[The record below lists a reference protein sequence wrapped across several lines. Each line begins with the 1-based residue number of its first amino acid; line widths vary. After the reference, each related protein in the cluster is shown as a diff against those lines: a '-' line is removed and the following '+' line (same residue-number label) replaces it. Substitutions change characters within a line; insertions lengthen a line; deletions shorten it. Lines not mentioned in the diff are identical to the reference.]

1 MLLNYDFLE
10 FENDKKVR
18 VIDDKLCVNILD
30 FFGIGDEDD
39 KIFLGDEISN
49 IKNNP
54 TEAYAAE
61 VYAIEGAKL
70 NRVYEKIRSGLPFGI
85 ISAFRPFKGV
95 FTKDFTDEEQKALIK
110 AAKSDSLTRDFLRE
124 NDGIYRKLCNC
135 KTFNKAF
142 VDKFT
147 TDKSKATMKDF
158 MSAQGFITRYKYS
171 YSDYVKETQRLKS
184 FLDGKRDFL
193 GYIQAIGYWKE
204 KVENDILPNKEI
216 SFFVFQNEPSK
227 TFNLRNYLLLLARLF
242 DQEAICYCKNA
253 IHDKE
258 NTYKVELVST
268 LSGDFNEVWAEF
280 SDITFSVPSQLPQ
293 SLTRLKNKAATF
305 FSKQPG
311 GNCSSMSFKEI
322 DKVQIKATCMPNIVT
337 GVFEDDIKLSIQ
349 HSQWCGYPKVFDIEK
364 IESIER
370 EVIEKREQHKIGS
383 AQNLKINQIADDLKQ
398 GEVVSNKLIAN
409 ALITQKAPS
418 DTPYDDDLD

>member
-18 VIDDKLCVNILD
+18 VIDDKLCVDIFD

-49 IKNNP
+49 IKDNP

-61 VYAIEGAKL
+61 IYAIEGAKL

-95 FTKDFTDEEQKALIK
+95 FTKDFTDEEQKKLIK
-110 AAKSDSLTRDFLRE
+110 AAKSDSLTMDFLKE

-135 KTFNKAF
+135 RTFNKTF

-158 MSAQGFITRYKYS
+158 MSTQGFITKYKYS
-171 YSDYVKETQRLKS
+171 YSDYIKETQRLKS
-184 FLDGKRDFL
+184 FLDEKRDFL
-193 GYIQAIGYWKE
+193 GYIQVIGYWKE
-204 KVENDILPNKEI
+204 KVENDLLPNKEI

-242 DQEAICYCKNA
+242 NQEVICYCENA
-253 IHDKE
+253 IHNKE
-258 NTYKVELVST
+258 NAYKVELVSA
-268 LSGDFNEVWAEF
+268 LSSDFNKVWTKF

-293 SLTRLKNKAATF
+293 SLTHLKNKIATF
-305 FSKQPG
+305 FSKQPS
-311 GNCSSMSFKEI
+311 GNCGMSFKEI
-322 DKVQIKATCMPNIVT
+322 DKVQIKATCMPNIVA
-337 GVFEDDIKLSIQ
+337 GAFEDDIKLSIK
-349 HSQWCGYPKVFDIEK
+349 HSQWHGYPKVFDIEK

-370 EVIEKREQHKIGS
+370 EVIEEREQHKIGS
-383 AQNLKINQIADDLKQ
+383 AQNFKINKIADDLKQ
-398 GEVVSNKLIAN
+398 ANVVSNKLIAN
-409 ALITQKAPS
+409 AIS
-418 DTPYDDDLD
+418 DTPHDERFRLI

>member
-30 FFGIGDEDD
+30 FFGIGDEND

-49 IKNNP
+49 IKDNP

-95 FTKDFTDEEQKALIK
+95 FTKDFTDEEQKVLIK

-124 NDGIYRKLCNC
+124 NDGI
-135 KTFNKAF
+135 
-142 VDKFT
+142 
-147 TDKSKATMKDF
+147 
-158 MSAQGFITRYKYS
+158 AQ
-171 YSDYVKETQRLKS
+171 ETQRLKS

-204 KVENDILPNKEI
+204 KVENDLLPNKEI

-258 NTYKVELVST
+258 NTYKVELVGA
-268 LSGDFNEVWAEF
+268 LSGDFSEVWAEF
-280 SDITFSVPSQLPQ
+280 ADITFSVPSQLPQ
-293 SLTRLKNKAATF
+293 SLTRLKNKVVGF
-305 FSKQPG
+305 FSKQPSS
-311 GNCSSMSFKEI
+311 NCGMSFKEI

-337 GVFEDDIKLSIQ
+337 GAFEDDIKLSIK
-349 HSQWCGYPKVFDIEK
+349 HSQWHGYPKVFDIEK

-370 EVIEKREQHKIGS
+370 EVIGEREKHKIGS

-398 GEVVSNKLIAN
+398 GEIVSNKLIAN
-409 ALITQKAPS
+409 ALITQKMPS
-418 DTPYDDDLD
+418 DTPHDDDLD

>member
-18 VIDDKLCVNILD
+18 VIDDKLHVNILD

-49 IKNNP
+49 IKDNP

-70 NRVYEKIRSGLPFGI
+70 NR
-85 ISAFRPFKGV
+85 
-95 FTKDFTDEEQKALIK
+95 EQKVLIK
-110 AAKSDSLTRDFLRE
+110 AARSDSLTRDFLKE
-124 NDGIYRKLCNC
+124 NDGIYRKLCSC
-135 KTFNKAF
+135 KTFNKTF

-158 MSAQGFITRYKYS
+158 MSTQGFITRYKYS
-171 YSDYVKETQRLKS
+171 YSDYIKETQRLKS

-204 KVENDILPNKEI
+204 EVENDILPNKEI

-258 NTYKVELVST
+258 NTYKVELVSA
-268 LSGDFNEVWAEF
+268 LSGDFNEVWARF
-280 SDITFSVPSQLPQ
+280 SYITFSVPS
-293 SLTRLKNKAATF
+293 
-305 FSKQPG
+305 
-311 GNCSSMSFKEI
+311 
-322 DKVQIKATCMPNIVT
+322 
-337 GVFEDDIKLSIQ
+337 EDDIKLSIK
-349 HSQWCGYPKVFDIEK
+349 HSQWRGYPKVFDIEK

-370 EVIEKREQHKIGS
+370 EVIEEREKHKIGS

-409 ALITQKAPS
+409 ALVTQKAPS
-418 DTPYDDDLD
+418 DTPHDDDLD

>member
-18 VIDDKLCVNILD
+18 VIDDKLHVNILD

-49 IKNNP
+49 IKDNP

-110 AAKSDSLTRDFLRE
+110 VAKSDSLTKDFLKE

-158 MSAQGFITRYKYS
+158 MSTQGFITRYKYS
-171 YSDYVKETQRLKS
+171 YSDYVQETQRLKS

-204 KVENDILPNKEI
+204 EIKNDILPNKEI

-242 DQEAICYCKNA
+242 DQEVICYCKNA

-258 NTYKVELVST
+258 NIYKVELVSA
-268 LSGDFNEVWAEF
+268 LSSDFNEVWAKF

-293 SLTRLKNKAATF
+293 SLTHLKNKVVAF

-311 GNCSSMSFKEI
+311 GNCGMSFKEI

-337 GVFEDDIKLSIQ
+337 GAFEDDIKLSIQ

-370 EVIEKREQHKIGS
+370 EVIEEREQHKIGS

-409 ALITQKAPS
+409 ALVTQKAPS
-418 DTPYDDDLD
+418 DTPHDDDLD

>member
-49 IKNNP
+49 IKDNP

-110 AAKSDSLTRDFLRE
+110 AARSDSLTRDFLKE

-158 MSAQGFITRYKYS
+158 MSTQGFITKYKYS
-171 YSDYVKETQRLKS
+171 YSDYIKETQPYLVILMRCGLK
-184 FLDGKRDFL
+184 
-193 GYIQAIGYWKE
+193 
-204 KVENDILPNKEI
+204 
-216 SFFVFQNEPSK
+216 
-227 TFNLRNYLLLLARLF
+227 
-242 DQEAICYCKNA
+242 
-253 IHDKE
+253 
-258 NTYKVELVST
+258 
-268 LSGDFNEVWAEF
+268 F

-293 SLTRLKNKAATF
+293 SLTHLKNKVAAF

-311 GNCSSMSFKEI
+311 GNCGMSFKEI
-322 DKVQIKATCMPNIVT
+322 DKVQIKTTCMPNIVT
-337 GVFEDDIKLSIQ
+337 GAFEDDIKLSIK

-370 EVIEKREQHKIGS
+370 EIIEEREKHKIGS
-383 AQNLKINQIADDLKQ
+383 AQNLKINQIADDLK
-398 GEVVSNKLIAN
+398 
-409 ALITQKAPS
+409 
-418 DTPYDDDLD
+418 

>member
-18 VIDDKLCVNILD
+18 MIDDKLCVNILD

-49 IKNNP
+49 IKDNP

-70 NRVYEKIRSGLPFGI
+70 NRVYEKIRSGLPFEI

-135 KTFNKAF
+135 KMFNKAF
-142 VDKFT
+142 VDKFI

-158 MSAQGFITRYKYS
+158 MSTQGFITRYKYS
-171 YSDYVKETQRLKS
+171 YSDYAQETQRLKS

-204 KVENDILPNKEI
+204 EVENDILPNKEI

-258 NTYKVELVST
+258 NAYKIE
-268 LSGDFNEVWAEF
+268 
-280 SDITFSVPSQLPQ
+280 
-293 SLTRLKNKAATF
+293 AAAF
-305 FSKQPG
+305 FSKQLG
-311 GNCSSMSFKEI
+311 VSCGMNFKEI

-337 GVFEDDIKLSIQ
+337 GAFEDDIKLSIK
-349 HSQWCGYPKVFDIEK
+349 HSQWRGYPKVFDIEK

-418 DTPYDDDLD
+418 DTPHDDDLD

>member
-18 VIDDKLCVNILD
+18 VIDDKLCINILD

-49 IKNNP
+49 IKDNP

-70 NRVYEKIRSGLPFGI
+70 NRVYEKIRSGLPFG
-85 ISAFRPFKGV
+85 K
-95 FTKDFTDEEQKALIK
+95 
-110 AAKSDSLTRDFLRE
+110 
-124 NDGIYRKLCNC
+124 
-135 KTFNKAF
+135 
-142 VDKFT
+142 
-147 TDKSKATMKDF
+147 
-158 MSAQGFITRYKYS
+158 YKYS
-171 YSDYVKETQRLKS
+171 YSDYVQETQRLKS

-204 KVENDILPNKEI
+204 EIENDILPNKEI

-242 DQEAICYCKNA
+242 DQEVICYCKNA

-258 NTYKVELVST
+258 NIYKVELVSA
-268 LSGDFNEVWAEF
+268 LSSDFNEVWAKF

-293 SLTRLKNKAATF
+293 SLTHLKNKVATF

-311 GNCSSMSFKEI
+311 GNCGMSFKEI
-322 DKVQIKATCMPNIVT
+322 DKVQIKTTCMPNIVT
-337 GVFEDDIKLSIQ
+337 GAFEDDIKLSIK

-370 EVIEKREQHKIGS
+370 EVIEEREQYKIGS

-398 GEVVSNKLIAN
+398 GEIVSNKLIAN
-409 ALITQKAPS
+409 ALVTQKAPS
-418 DTPYDDDLD
+418 DTPHDDDLD

>member
-49 IKNNP
+49 IKDNP

-70 NRVYEKIRSGLPFGI
+70 NRVYEKIRSGLPFGV

-135 KTFNKAF
+135 KTFNKTF

-147 TDKSKATMKDF
+147 TDKSKVTMKDF
-158 MSAQGFITRYKYS
+158 MSTQGFITKYKYS
-171 YSDYVKETQRLKS
+171 YSDYIKETQHLKS

-204 KVENDILPNKEI
+204 KVENDLLPNKEI

-227 TFNLRNYLLLLARLF
+227 TFNLRN
-242 DQEAICYCKNA
+242 
-253 IHDKE
+253 HDKE
-258 NTYKVELVST
+258 NTYKVELVSA

-293 SLTRLKNKAATF
+293 SLTRLKNKVVAF
-305 FSKQPG
+305 FSKQPSS
-311 GNCSSMSFKEI
+311 NCGMNFKEI

-337 GVFEDDIKLSIQ
+337 GAFEDDIKLSIK
-349 HSQWCGYPKVFDIEK
+349 HSQWRGYPKVFDIEK

-370 EVIEKREQHKIGS
+370 KVIEER
-383 AQNLKINQIADDLKQ
+383 
-398 GEVVSNKLIAN
+398 
-409 ALITQKAPS
+409 
-418 DTPYDDDLD
+418 

>member
-18 VIDDKLCVNILD
+18 VIDNKLCVNISD

-49 IKNNP
+49 IKDNP

-70 NRVYEKIRSGLPFGI
+70 NGVYEKIRSRLPFGI

-158 MSAQGFITRYKYS
+158 MSTQGFITRYKYS
-171 YSDYVKETQRLKS
+171 YSDYVQETQRLKS

-204 KVENDILPNKEI
+204 EIENDILPNKGI
-216 SFFVFQNEPSK
+216 SFFIFQNEPSK

-258 NTYKVELVST
+258 NTYEVELVSA
-268 LSGDFNEVWAEF
+268 LFGGFNEVWAEF
-280 SDITFSVPSQLPQ
+280 SDITFSVPSQLLQ
-293 SLTRLKNKAATF
+293 SLTRLKNNAAAF
-305 FSKQPG
+305 FSKQLG
-311 GNCSSMSFKEI
+311 GSCGMNFKEI

-337 GVFEDDIKLSIQ
+337 GAFEDDIKLSIK
-349 HSQWCGYPKVFDIEK
+349 HSQWRGYLKVFDIEK

-370 EVIEKREQHKIGS
+370 EVIEER
-383 AQNLKINQIADDLKQ
+383 
-398 GEVVSNKLIAN
+398 
-409 ALITQKAPS
+409 T
-418 DTPYDDDLD
+418 T

>member
-18 VIDDKLCVNILD
+18 VIDDKLHVNILD

-49 IKNNP
+49 IKDNP
-54 TEAYAAE
+54 
-61 VYAIEGAKL
+61 
-70 NRVYEKIRSGLPFGI
+70 S
-85 ISAFRPFKGV
+85 
-95 FTKDFTDEEQKALIK
+95 
-110 AAKSDSLTRDFLRE
+110 
-124 NDGIYRKLCNC
+124 NC
-135 KTFNKAF
+135 KTFNKTF

-147 TDKSKATMKDF
+147 TDKSKVTMKDF
-158 MSAQGFITRYKYS
+158 MSTQGFITKYKYS
-171 YSDYVKETQRLKS
+171 YSDYIKETQHLKS

-204 KVENDILPNKEI
+204 KVENDLLPNKEI

-242 DQEAICYCKNA
+242 DQEVICYCKNA

-258 NTYKVELVST
+258 NIYKVELVSA
-268 LSGDFNEVWAEF
+268 LSSDFNEVWAKF

-293 SLTRLKNKAATF
+293 SLTHLKNKVAAF

-311 GNCSSMSFKEI
+311 GNCGMSFKEI
-322 DKVQIKATCMPNIVT
+322 DKVQIKATCMPNIVA
-337 GVFEDDIKLSIQ
+337 GAFEDDIKLSIQ
-349 HSQWCGYPKVFDIEK
+349 HSQWRGYPL
-364 IESIER
+364 
-370 EVIEKREQHKIGS
+370 VI
-383 AQNLKINQIADDLKQ
+383 NLLRTH
-398 GEVVSNKLIAN
+398 L
-409 ALITQKAPS
+409 
-418 DTPYDDDLD
+418 

>member
-49 IKNNP
+49 IKDNP
-54 TEAYAAE
+54 AEAYAAE

-124 NDGIYRKLCNC
+124 NDSIYRELCNC

-158 MSAQGFITRYKYS
+158 MSTHQGFITRYKYS
-171 YSDYVKETQRLKS
+171 YSDYVQETQRLKS

-204 KVENDILPNKEI
+204 EIENDILPNKEI

-242 DQEAICYCKNA
+242 DQEVICYCKNA

-258 NTYKVELVST
+258 NIYKVELVSI
-268 LSGDFNEVWAEF
+268 LSSDFNEVWAEF

-293 SLTRLKNKAATF
+293 SLTHLKNKVATF

-311 GNCSSMSFKEI
+311 GNCGMSFKEI

-337 GVFEDDIKLSIQ
+337 GAFENDIKLSIK

-409 ALITQKAPS
+409 ALVTQKAPS
-418 DTPYDDDLD
+418 DTPHDDDLD

>member
-49 IKNNP
+49 IKDNP

-70 NRVYEKIRSGLPFGI
+70 NRVYEKIRSGLPFGV

-135 KTFNKAF
+135 KTFNKTF

-147 TDKSKATMKDF
+147 TDKSKVTMKDF
-158 MSAQGFITRYKYS
+158 MSTQGFITKYKYS
-171 YSDYVKETQRLKS
+171 YSDYIKETQHLKS

-204 KVENDILPNKEI
+204 KVENDLLPNKEI

-227 TFNLRNYLLLLARLF
+227 TFNLRN
-242 DQEAICYCKNA
+242 
-253 IHDKE
+253 HDKE
-258 NTYKVELVST
+258 NTYKVELVSA
-268 LSGDFNEVWAEF
+268 LSGDFNEVWAKF

-293 SLTRLKNKAATF
+293 SLTRLKNKVVAF
-305 FSKQPG
+305 FSKQPSS
-311 GNCSSMSFKEI
+311 NCGMNFKEI

-337 GVFEDDIKLSIQ
+337 GAFEDDIKLSIK
-349 HSQWCGYPKVFDIEK
+349 HSQWRGYPKVFDIEK

-370 EVIEKREQHKIGS
+370 EVIEEREQ
-383 AQNLKINQIADDLKQ
+383 L
-398 GEVVSNKLIAN
+398 AN
-409 ALITQKAPS
+409 VLVTQKAPS
-418 DTPYDDDLD
+418 DTPHDDDLD

>member
-10 FENDKKVR
+10 FKNDKKVR

-49 IKNNP
+49 IKDNP

-85 ISAFRPFKGV
+85 ISAFRPFKGS

-110 AAKSDSLTRDFLRE
+110 AARSDSLTRDFLKE

-135 KTFNKAF
+135 KTFNKA
-142 VDKFT
+142 
-147 TDKSKATMKDF
+147 
-158 MSAQGFITRYKYS
+158 
-171 YSDYVKETQRLKS
+171 
-184 FLDGKRDFL
+184 
-193 GYIQAIGYWKE
+193 
-204 KVENDILPNKEI
+204 
-216 SFFVFQNEPSK
+216 
-227 TFNLRNYLLLLARLF
+227 
-242 DQEAICYCKNA
+242 
-253 IHDKE
+253 
-258 NTYKVELVST
+258 
-268 LSGDFNEVWAEF
+268 
-280 SDITFSVPSQLPQ
+280 
-293 SLTRLKNKAATF
+293 
-305 FSKQPG
+305 
-311 GNCSSMSFKEI
+311 KEI
-322 DKVQIKATCMPNIVT
+322 DKVQIKATCMPNIVA
-337 GVFEDDIKLSIQ
+337 GAFEDDIKLSIK
-349 HSQWCGYPKVFDIEK
+349 HSQWRGYPKVFDIEK

-383 AQNLKINQIADDLKQ
+383 TQNLRINQIADDLKQ

-409 ALITQKAPS
+409 ALVTQKAPS
-418 DTPYDDDLD
+418 DTPHDDDLD

>member
-1 MLLNYDFLE
+1 M
-10 FENDKKVR
+10 KSR
-18 VIDDKLCVNILD
+18 
-30 FFGIGDEDD
+30 
-39 KIFLGDEISN
+39 
-49 IKNNP
+49 
-54 TEAYAAE
+54 
-61 VYAIEGAKL
+61 
-70 NRVYEKIRSGLPFGI
+70 
-85 ISAFRPFKGV
+85 
-95 FTKDFTDEEQKALIK
+95 KALIK
-110 AAKSDSLTRDFLRE
+110 AAKSVSLTRDFLRE

-158 MSAQGFITRYKYS
+158 MSTQGFITKYKYS
-171 YSDYVKETQRLKS
+171 YNDYAQETQRLKS

-204 KVENDILPNKEI
+204 EIENDILPNKGM

-242 DQEAICYCKNA
+242 DQEAICYYKNA

-258 NTYKVELVST
+258 NIY
-268 LSGDFNEVWAEF
+268 GMN
-280 SDITFSVPSQLPQ
+280 
-293 SLTRLKNKAATF
+293 
-305 FSKQPG
+305 
-311 GNCSSMSFKEI
+311 FKEI

-337 GVFEDDIKLSIQ
+337 GAFEDDIKLSIK

-398 GEVVSNKLIAN
+398 SKVVSNKLIAN
-409 ALITQKAPS
+409 ALITQKAPN
-418 DTPYDDDLD
+418 DTPHDDDLD

>member
-1 MLLNYDFLE
+1 MMLLNYDFLE

-49 IKNNP
+49 IKDNP

-110 AAKSDSLTRDFLRE
+110 VAKSDSLTKDFLKE

-158 MSAQGFITRYKYS
+158 MSTQGFITRYKYS
-171 YSDYVKETQRLKS
+171 YSDHIKETQRLKS

-204 KVENDILPNKEI
+204 EIENDILPNKEI

-242 DQEAICYCKNA
+242 DQEVICYCKNA

-258 NTYKVELVST
+258 NIYKVELVST
-268 LSGDFNEVWAEF
+268 LSSDFNEVWAEF

-293 SLTRLKNKAATF
+293 SLTHLKNKVATF

-311 GNCSSMSFKEI
+311 GNCGMSFKEI
-322 DKVQIKATCMPNIVT
+322 DKVQIKTTCMPNIVT
-337 GVFEDDIKLSIQ
+337 GAFEDDIKLSIK

-370 EVIEKREQHKIGS
+370 EVIEEREQYKIGS

-398 GEVVSNKLIAN
+398 GEIVSNKLIAN
-409 ALITQKAPS
+409 ALVTQKAPS
-418 DTPYDDDLD
+418 DTPHDDDLD

>member
-18 VIDDKLCVNILD
+18 VIDDKLHVNILD

-49 IKNNP
+49 IKDNP

-85 ISAFRPFKGV
+85 ISAFRPFKGS
-95 FTKDFTDEEQKALIK
+95 FTKDFTDEERKKLIK
-110 AAKSDSLTRDFLRE
+110 AAKSDCLTKDFLKE

-135 KTFNKAF
+135 KTFNKTF

-147 TDKSKATMKDF
+147 TDKSKVTMKDF
-158 MSAQGFITRYKYS
+158 MSTQGFITKYKYS
-171 YSDYVKETQRLKS
+171 YSDYIKETQHLKS

-242 DQEAICYCKNA
+242 DQEVICYCKNA

-258 NTYKVELVST
+258 NIYKVELVSA
-268 LSGDFNEVWAEF
+268 LSSDFNEVWAKF

-293 SLTRLKNKAATF
+293 SLTHLKNKVAA
-305 FSKQPG
+305 
-311 GNCSSMSFKEI
+311 
-322 DKVQIKATCMPNIVT
+322 
-337 GVFEDDIKLSIQ
+337 EDDIKLSIK
-349 HSQWCGYPKVFDIEK
+349 HSQWRGYPKVFDIEK

-370 EVIEKREQHKIGS
+370 EVIEEREKHKIGS

-409 ALITQKAPS
+409 ALVTQKAPS
-418 DTPYDDDLD
+418 DTPHDDDLD

>member
-124 NDGIYRKLCNC
+124 NDGIYRK
-135 KTFNKAF
+135 
-142 VDKFT
+142 
-147 TDKSKATMKDF
+147 
-158 MSAQGFITRYKYS
+158 
-171 YSDYVKETQRLKS
+171 
-184 FLDGKRDFL
+184 
-193 GYIQAIGYWKE
+193 
-204 KVENDILPNKEI
+204 
-216 SFFVFQNEPSK
+216 
-227 TFNLRNYLLLLARLF
+227 LF

-418 DTPYDDDLD
+418 DTPHDDDLD

>member
-18 VIDDKLCVNILD
+18 VIDDKLHVNILD

-39 KIFLGDEISN
+39 KIFLG
-49 IKNNP
+49 
-54 TEAYAAE
+54 E
-61 VYAIEGAKL
+61 VC
-70 NRVYEKIRSGLPFGI
+70 EKIRSGLPFGI

-110 AAKSDSLTRDFLRE
+110 VAKSDSLTKDFLKE

-158 MSAQGFITRYKYS
+158 MSTQGFITKYKYS
-171 YSDYVKETQRLKS
+171 YSDYIKETQHLKS

-242 DQEAICYCKNA
+242 DQEVICYCKNA

-258 NTYKVELVST
+258 NIYKVELVSA
-268 LSGDFNEVWAEF
+268 LSSDFNEVWAKF

-293 SLTRLKNKAATF
+293 SLTHLKNKVTAF

-311 GNCSSMSFKEI
+311 GNCGMSFKEI
-322 DKVQIKATCMPNIVT
+322 DKVQIKATCMPNIVA
-337 GVFEDDIKLSIQ
+337 GAFEDDIKLSIK
-349 HSQWCGYPKVFDIEK
+349 HSQWRGYPKVFDIEK

-370 EVIEKREQHKIGS
+370 EVIEEREKHKIGS

-409 ALITQKAPS
+409 ALVTQKAPS
-418 DTPYDDDLD
+418 DTPHDDDLD

>member
-39 KIFLGDEISN
+39 KIFLGYEISN
-49 IKNNP
+49 IKDNP

-85 ISAFRPFKGV
+85 ISAFRPFKGS

-110 AAKSDSLTRDFLRE
+110 AARSDSLTRDFLKE
-124 NDGIYRKLCNC
+124 NDGICRKLCNC

-147 TDKSKATMKDF
+147 TDKSKVTMKDF
-158 MSAQGFITRYKYS
+158 MSTQGFITKYKYS
-171 YSDYVKETQRLKS
+171 YSDYVQETQRLKS

-204 KVENDILPNKEI
+204 EIKNDILPNKEI

-242 DQEAICYCKNA
+242 DQGVICYCENA
-253 IHDKE
+253 IHNKE
-258 NTYKVELVST
+258 NAYMVELVSA
-268 LSGDFNEVWAEF
+268 LSSDFNEVWTKF
-280 SDITFSVPSQLPQ
+280 PDITFSVPSQLPQ
-293 SLTRLKNKAATF
+293 SLTHLKNKVAAF

-311 GNCSSMSFKEI
+311 GNCGMSFKEI
-322 DKVQIKATCMPNIVT
+322 DKIQIKATCMPNIVT
-337 GVFEDDIKLSIQ
+337 GAFEDDIKLSIQ

-370 EVIEKREQHKIGS
+370 EVIEEREKHKIGS

-409 ALITQKAPS
+409 ALVTQKVPS
-418 DTPYDDDLD
+418 DTPHDDDLD

>member
-18 VIDDKLCVNILD
+18 VIDDKLHVNILD

-49 IKNNP
+49 IKDNP

-85 ISAFRPFKGV
+85 ISAFRPFKGS

-110 AAKSDSLTRDFLRE
+110 
-124 NDGIYRKLCNC
+124 
-135 KTFNKAF
+135 
-142 VDKFT
+142 
-147 TDKSKATMKDF
+147 
-158 MSAQGFITRYKYS
+158 
-171 YSDYVKETQRLKS
+171 
-184 FLDGKRDFL
+184 
-193 GYIQAIGYWKE
+193 
-204 KVENDILPNKEI
+204 KVENDLLPNKEI

-258 NTYKVELVST
+258 NIYKVELVSA
-268 LSGDFNEVWAEF
+268 LSSDFNEVWAKF

-293 SLTRLKNKAATF
+293 SLTHLKNKAAAF

-311 GNCSSMSFKEI
+311 GNCGMSFKEI
-322 DKVQIKATCMPNIVT
+322 DKVQIKATCMPNTVNA
-337 GVFEDDIKLSIQ
+337 FEDDIKLSIQ
-349 HSQWCGYPKVFDIEK
+349 HNQWRGYPKVFDIEK

-409 ALITQKAPS
+409 VLITQKTPS
-418 DTPYDDDLD
+418 DTPHDEDLD

>member
-1 MLLNYDFLE
+1 MKSL
-10 FENDKKVR
+10 
-18 VIDDKLCVNILD
+18 IL
-30 FFGIGDEDD
+30 I
-39 KIFLGDEISN
+39 L
-49 IKNNP
+49 IKDNP
-54 TEAYAAE
+54 TEAYTAE

-70 NRVYEKIRSGLPFGI
+70 NGVYEKIRSGLPFGI

-95 FTKDFTDEEQKALIK
+95 FTKDFTDEEQKVLIK
-110 AAKSDSLTRDFLRE
+110 VAKSDSLTKDFLKE

-158 MSAQGFITRYKYS
+158 MSTQGFITRYKYS
-171 YSDYVKETQRLKS
+171 YSDYAQETQRLKS
-184 FLDGKRDFL
+184 FLDGKHDFL

-204 KVENDILPNKEI
+204 EIENDILPNKGI
-216 SFFVFQNEPSK
+216 NFFVFQNEPSK

-253 IHDKE
+253 IHGKE
-258 NTYKVELVST
+258 NTYEVELVNA
-268 LSGDFNEVWAEF
+268 LFGDFNEVWAEF

-293 SLTRLKNKAATF
+293 SLTRLKNNAAAF
-305 FSKQPG
+305 FSKQLG
-311 GNCSSMSFKEI
+311 GSCGMNFKEI

-337 GVFEDDIKLSIQ
+337 GAFEDDIKLSIK
-349 HSQWCGYPKVFDIEK
+349 HSQWRGYPKVFDIEK

-370 EVIEKREQHKIGS
+370 EVIE
-383 AQNLKINQIADDLKQ
+383 
-398 GEVVSNKLIAN
+398 
-409 ALITQKAPS
+409 
-418 DTPYDDDLD
+418 